1 MDPIAPARRESEP
14 PMSTY
19 LYVGTY
25 TSSKPGEE
33 HREAGILRYAV
44 EADGVLRYIAAET
57 SGHNPSFL
65 TVHPSKQF
73 LFSVNELREG
83 EVSAFSIDP
92 KTGGLT
98 RLNHQP
104 TDGWAPCYLSTDPA
118 GRWLLSANYFNG
130 SFAVHPIQ
138 ADGRLGPMADHI
150 QHEGKGP
157 NQSRQERAH
166 AHSIAFVP
174 GGNFVFCCD
183 LGIDEVRVYR
193 LDNITGKLTLHSQA
207 HAAPGAGPRHFAFH
221 PTLPYVYIANELGNT
236 VTQAAWDAKAGTVTL
251 MNSWSTLPEGY
262 AEETTVADIHFH
274 PSGRYLYVSNRGHN
288 SLAMYR
294 VDSETGELTL
304 LGFQETRGA
313 IPRNFAI
320 SPDGKFL
327 YAANQA
333 TDNIVCF
340 RLDENSGLLSATGAE
355 YAAPSPVCLQFLSL

>member
-1 MDPIAPARRESEP
+1 
-14 PMSTY
+14 MSTF

-44 EADGVLRYIAAET
+44 ESDGVLRYIAAEA

-65 TVHPSKQF
+65 TVHPSKQY

-83 EVSAFSIDP
+83 EVSAFSIDR
-92 KTGGLT
+92 KTGNLT

-104 TDGWAPCYLSTDPA
+104 TRGAAPCYLSTDPV
-118 GRWLLSANYFNG
+118 GKWLLTANYSSG

-138 ADGRLGPMADHI
+138 ADGRLGPMSDHI

-157 NQSRQERAH
+157 NPGRQEGPH
-166 AHSIAFVP
+166 AHSIAFDP
-174 GGNFVFCCD
+174 GGNFVVCCD
-183 LGIDEVRVYR
+183 LGIDTVRVYR
-193 LDNITGKLTLHSQA
+193 LESSTGKLTLHSQA
-207 HAAPGAGPRHFAFH
+207 QTAPGAGPRHFAFH
-221 PTLPYVYIANELGNT
+221 PALPFVYVANELDNT
-236 VTQAAWDAKAGTVTL
+236 VTQAAWDGRAGTISPL
-251 MNSWSTLPEGY
+251 KSWSTLPEGY
-262 AEETTVADIHFH
+262 ADETTVADIHFH
-274 PSGRYLYVSNRGHN
+274 PSGRYLYVSNRGHD

-294 VDSETGELTL
+294 VDSATGELTP
-304 LGFQETRGA
+304 LGFQETFGA

-320 SPDGKFL
+320 SPNGRFL

-340 RLDENSGLLSATGAE
+340 RLDEESGLLNATGAE